1 MKEKQYTTTNA
12 HGTKFYYKDP
22 EMTILHRED
31 GPAMDY
37 EGDGEVWYLDG
48 MVHRTDGPAY
58 ISNDGSSV
66 WFQNDMI
73 HRLDG
78 PAGLQK
84 NGNTEWYVNNVF
96 LFEISSKTGNIVE
109 RMK

>member
-31 GPAMDY
+31 GPAIEDV
-37 EGDGEVWYLDG
+37 DGNKEWWVNGKL
-48 MVHRTDGPAY
+48 
-58 ISNDGSSV
+58 
-66 WFQNDMI
+66 

-78 PAGLQK
+78 PAVEYSDGVK
-84 NGNTEWYVNNVF
+84 EWWVNGEYIFETDERGKINR
-96 LFEISSKTGNIVE
+96 LFD
-109 RMK
+109 